1 MIIKKIINFLLV
13 VFLLTACSNDS
24 TINKSASERYNSMIE
39 QLSSRTDFKT
49 SSEYF
54 DISFDIASIDGGYRF
69 YITIDNVKVAMY
81 NVEAI
86 AIEENVDYSNTM
98 AANIGLFEDEK
109 YSLIPNQSNVD
120 KDFVKG
126 INISGTTDNSDPTL
140 YVLVAW
146 SNKDLSITKR
156 EFIKV
161 GASNEQQ

>member
-1 MIIKKIINFLLV
+1 MIIKKIISFLLV
-13 VFLLTACSNDS
+13 AFLLTACSSDS

-54 DISFDIASIDGGYRF
+54 DISFDVASIDGGYRF

-98 AANIGLFEDEK
+98 AANIGLFEDVK

-120 KDFVKG
+120 KGFVKG
-126 INISGTTDNSDPTL
+126 INISGITENANPTL
-140 YVLVAW
+140 YILVVW

-161 GASNEQQ
+161 GASNEE